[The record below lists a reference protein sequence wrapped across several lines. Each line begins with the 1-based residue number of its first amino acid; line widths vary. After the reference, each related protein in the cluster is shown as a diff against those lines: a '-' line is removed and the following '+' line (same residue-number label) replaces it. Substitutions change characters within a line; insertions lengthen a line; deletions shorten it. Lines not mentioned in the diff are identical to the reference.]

1 MRKLPEYRHFVSY
14 CRRYKVAKQV
24 LKEKRFDPTNL
35 IEKEIRRRLEE
46 EIDTVDEVFSGLKNK
61 DRKLAEVMY
70 LKLVEKQSLR
80 KIELSSDVDMSKRQI
95 IAKYPE
101 RKWELYYNELLS

>member
-46 EIDTVDEVFSGLKNK
+46 EINTVDEYFKGAV
-61 DRKLAEVMY
+61 
-70 LKLVEKQSLR
+70 R
-80 KIELSSDVDMSKRQI
+80 KIIKR
-95 IAKYPE
+95 ADYEKS
-101 RKWELYYNELLS
+101 LL